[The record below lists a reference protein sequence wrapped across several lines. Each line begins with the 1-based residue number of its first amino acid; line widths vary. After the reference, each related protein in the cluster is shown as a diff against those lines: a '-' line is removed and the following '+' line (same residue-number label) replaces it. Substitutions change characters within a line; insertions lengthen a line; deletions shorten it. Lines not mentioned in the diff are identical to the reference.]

1 MVREKVVAFE
11 ESGTVPISLAQDL
24 IRSSTFWV
32 DHRQGIIHP
41 EPGWADRLD
50 MGRHGWE
57 VRFGAN
63 KFLVQRAILLS
74 REAMLDELDR
84 SMKLSEALDNTLLFR
99 RLITSV
105 RTSVANYSDTIFEYY
120 TGGAD
125 RKEKSKGFYTDE
137 AFAPGERLRFLDK
150 KRFGL
155 TPPSKDCW
163 KGYMKFGVHA
173 IKVETFAQRILEL
186 TR

>member
-1 MVREKVVAFE
+1 MVREKVVAFD
-11 ESGTVPISLAQDL
+11 ESGTVSISLAQDL

-32 DHRQGIIHP
+32 GHRQGIIHP
-41 EPGWADRLD
+41 EPRWADHLEK
-50 MGRHGWE
+50 GPHGWE

-74 REAMLDELDR
+74 KEAILDEIDR
-84 SMKLSEALDNTLLFR
+84 CMKLSEALDTKLLFR

-105 RTSVANYSDTIFEYY
+105 RTSVADYSDTIFVYY

-137 AFAPGERLRFLDK
+137 AFASGGCLRFLDK
-150 KRFGL
+150 ERFGG
-155 TPPSKDCW
+155 TPPSKECW

-173 IKVETFAQRILEL
+173 IKVETFVQRILEL